1 MIKHTTLNKSDF
13 DTAIKETE
21 TFAGF
26 PKFKKGIVTAHKN
39 VERLYDYYL
48 QACRWGVGYIKQ
60 NPNIYSN
67 DVKMIEEIINK

>member
-1 MIKHTTLNKSDF
+1 MIQHTALTKSDF
-13 DTAIKETE
+13 ATAMKETE

-39 VERLYDYYL
+39 IERLYDYYL
-48 QACRWGVGYIKQ
+48 QACRYGIGYLKQ
-60 NPNIYSN
+60 NPNIFSS